1 MIKHIVMW
9 TLKGSTEAEKA
20 DGVRRVRAAFEGMKG
35 VIPGLVNLEIGSD
48 ISSIEYSCDVV
59 LYSEFESPEA
69 LERYAFHPA
78 HLLAKQR
85 LAGLRIARHQV
96 DYIVSES

>member
-9 TLKGSTEAEKA
+9 TLKGSTAEEKA
-20 DGVRRVRAAFEGMKG
+20 ESIHQVKAAFAAMKET
-35 VIPGLVNLEIGSD
+35 IPGLVNLEIGVD
-48 ISSIEYSCDVV
+48 ISSVEYSCDVV

-69 LERYAFHPA
+69 LEHYAVHPA
-78 HLLAKQR
+78 HLQVKER

-96 DYIVSES
+96 DYLVE